1 MAQGDLGVPIRV
13 TAAKPRMTVY
23 FALLIIA
30 LVAMLWGCFFLWREI
45 SRFGG
50 FGAVPGTVSSLAPSD
65 VFVHHRVYGVHRGEG
80 MELVSVKSVSS
91 AVNSNCS

>member
-13 TAAKPRMTVY
+13 AAAKPRMTVY

-50 FGAVPGTVSSLAPSD
+50 FGAVPGTVSSLERP
-65 VFVHHRVYGVHRGEG
+65 
-80 MELVSVKSVSS
+80 
-91 AVNSNCS
+91 AVLIAADTEPQCVG

>member
-13 TAAKPRMTVY
+13 AAPKPRMTVY

-30 LVAMLWGCFFLWREI
+30 LVAMLAGCFFLWREI

-50 FGAVPGTVSSLAPSD
+50 FAEVKGQVSSLIPSEIL
-65 VFVHHRVYGVHRGEG
+65 VRHRVHRVHRGEA
-80 MELVSVKSVSS
+80 MELVSVNSVTSV
-91 AVNSNCS
+91 ANS